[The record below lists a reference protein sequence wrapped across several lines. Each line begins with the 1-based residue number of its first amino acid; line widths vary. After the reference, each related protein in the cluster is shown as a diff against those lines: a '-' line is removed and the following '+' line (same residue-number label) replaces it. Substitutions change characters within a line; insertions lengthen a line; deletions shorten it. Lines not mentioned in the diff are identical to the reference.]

1 MVRELCKTQGFLTFR
16 QGSELGTIYFVQPSF
31 SAHFVKLIR
40 FSMQVNFVIH
50 TIQTPHLL
58 GEYQRVRH
66 WNMSE
71 TGENVTEVNVFS
83 KYESFLFER
92 NLV

>member
-1 MVRELCKTQGFLTFR
+1 MIRGLFKTQGLPKFR
-16 QGSELGTIYFVQPSF
+16 QGSELGTIYLDQPLF
-31 SAHFVKLIR
+31 SAHFVRLMR
-40 FSMQVNFVIH
+40 FSVQVNFVVH

-58 GEYQRVRH
+58 GGYQRVRL

-92 NLV
+92 R